1 MKPLTRLYAKKIGR
15 QKLIYIFFAC
25 FFTASFFYAFL
36 ISTPQME
43 EMLNIDMGMVGRK
56 NFPEFMMRFYVGT
69 VGILFHVFLL
79 TLFIC
84 EEDRNKM
91 LYQPLLHGISRSRVI
106 RSKIKVAV
114 LMSMFFVLLT
124 ALINYFTAY
133 LRWGSEIFERTAVIR
148 TAMKYLL
155 SGIYMSVI
163 TLGIIALCIYTRNT
177 WKTIFFVVIYLL
189 ADQFIDSSGIA
200 FLQKIW
206 VGYYLNLQTF
216 AYEYQEVPPG
226 ELLMGISVMA
236 LYGIAFFQ
244 ASLCKTQ
251 KMDF

>member
-1 MKPLTRLYAKKIGR
+1 MYPLTKFYTKRMCR

-43 EMLNIDMGMVGRK
+43 EMLNIDIGIVGRE

-69 VGILFHVFLL
+69 VGILFNVFLM

-91 LYQPLLHGISRSRVI
+91 LYQPLLHGESRGRMI
-106 RSKIKVAV
+106 RSKICVAV
-114 LMSMFFVLLT
+114 SMSGVFVFVT
-124 ALINYFTAY
+124 ALLNYTAAF
-133 LRWGSEIFERTAVIR
+133 LRWGTEILEPDAVIR
-148 TAMKYLL
+148 TVTKYLL

-163 TLGIIALCIYTRNT
+163 TLGMTALCIYTRSA
-177 WKTIFFVVIYLL
+177 WKTILFVIIYMLM
-189 ADQFIDSSGIA
+189 DSFVYSSGIL

-206 VGYYLNLQTF
+206 IGYYFNLWTF
-216 AYEYQEVPPG
+216 SYEYQAMPVKEM
-226 ELLMGISVMA
+226 LWGIFVMV
-236 LYGIAFFQ
+236 LYGSGFYRI
-244 ASLCKTQ
+244 SLYRTQ
-251 KMDF
+251 KIDF

>member
-1 MKPLTRLYAKKIGR
+1 MYPLTRFYARKLYR

-43 EMLNIDMGMVGRK
+43 EMLNINIGIVGRK

-91 LYQPLLHGISRSRVI
+91 LYQPLLHGETRSRMI
-106 RSKIKVAV
+106 RSKIYVAV
-114 LMSMFFVLLT
+114 SMSMIFVLLVT
-124 ALINYFTAY
+124 LINYITAFM
-133 LRWGSEIFERTAVIR
+133 RWGYEIFEQAAFIR
-148 TAMKYLL
+148 TILKYLL
-155 SGIYMSVI
+155 SGVYLSVL
-163 TLGIIALCIYTRNT
+163 TLGIVALCICTRSA
-177 WKTIFFVVIYLL
+177 WKTIFIAIIYLWI
-189 ADQFIDSSGIA
+189 DQFIYRSRIA

-206 VGYYLNLQTF
+206 VGYYLNLWTF
-216 AYEYQEVPPG
+216 AYEYQKIPFS
-226 ELLMGISVMA
+226 ELLIGISIMI
-236 LYGIAFFQ
+236 LYGIVFFQ
-244 ASLCKTQ
+244 ISLYRTQ
-251 KMDF
+251 KIDF